1 MVSLQGPLPR
11 ASWEASQGAP
21 GPSAWCP
28 HCLGRC
34 GLPKH
39 GCQRSLAW
47 APTTPTVCFCHQP
60 RPRRPSVCPASS
72 LPVPGARVGGGRARS
87 GCLGGGVYARLHR
100 ASQPRGVQNLDRGG
114 WGGLAAP
121 GDGDPADQ
129 APALEGLW
137 TW

>member
-1 MVSLQGPLPR
+1 MQVLSYQIKQPIVILAGIIRPKGILFCFGKKVRNRVPKEGRGGR
-11 ASWEASQGAP
+11 A
-21 GPSAWCP
+21 
-28 HCLGRC
+28 R
-34 GLPKH
+34 
-39 GCQRSLAW
+39 
-47 APTTPTVCFCHQP
+47 P
-60 RPRRPSVCPASS
+60 RPAD
-72 LPVPGARVGGGRARS
+72 GGGRARS